1 MRLATLTVPEAPA
14 RLARAQVATAVPC
27 QGREKTKL
35 TNFWPR
41 SVDQK
46 GVDCRL
52 LYSHSILGISTW
64 PFVAMA
70 QPDIDPANPK
80 DAGKSGE
87 EHVVTDSDG
96 SETGA
101 NDPTITGD
109 ATLVLLTDLHHH
121 PSYDPTI
128 SAKCLCRA
136 DAAGTP
142 RELCQAASSAPYGRL
157 GCNAPSSLV
166 DLSLK
171 AAGKEE
177 PQLWLILGDLAD
189 HWANQAIDSP
199 YPPKAPG
206 FTTFSDTLRRVGEA
220 SGGRCALALGNND
233 VFPSYGVDFTKKDF
247 YESEAL
253 ELQRHCQ
260 IPADA
265 FLTLKRYFY
274 YSMKLGDKISILF
287 LNTVIY
293 ASVKKDLHASE
304 ASDPF
309 GQFAWLEEQLKQAVK
324 SETKIYIAGH
334 IAPVVSSYSSR
345 DLWQKKFVVMY
356 WHLLSEYREV
366 IAGQFFS
373 HIHRDEF
380 RVVDLKE
387 SSPPLMLFAS
397 VSPVLN
403 SNPAFYKL
411 QLRNSQLSKIEGFWA
426 DLSKETPEFTSE
438 YSAPPSLVESL
449 SNLAYRDLAFSFAD
463 GSDEGEEKWQKFFAR
478 SAVQRLGTTVCDN
491 VTKFDAVSCGKC
503 IGQCRQ
509 RAVCTLLYGISASS
523 KQYCVQDE
531 LWQKHQELKATEELM
546 TVAEV
551 LLFSVALLIFFGLCY
566 LQYRRCKAR
575 RRESSNDLSAE
586 GGQEVELGPVDESS
600 TTE

>member
-1 MRLATLTVPEAPA
+1 
-14 RLARAQVATAVPC
+14 
-27 QGREKTKL
+27 
-35 TNFWPR
+35 
-41 SVDQK
+41 
-46 GVDCRL
+46 
-52 LYSHSILGISTW
+52 
-64 PFVAMA
+64 MA
-70 QPDIDPANPK
+70 QPFDENPK
-80 DAGKSGE
+80 VAGGNGGE
-87 EHVVTDSDG
+87 RVVTDSKDDREKG
-96 SETGA
+96 VAWE
-101 NDPTITGD
+101 NDLNIAGED

-121 PSYDPTI
+121 PSYDAAI

-136 DAAGTP
+136 DAAGSP
-142 RELCQAASSAPYGRL
+142 RELCKADSAPYGRL

-171 AAGKEE
+171 AAAKEE

-189 HWANQAIDSP
+189 HWANQPTDSP

-247 YESEAL
+247 YL
-253 ELQRHCQ
+253 HCQ

-274 YSMKLGDKISILF
+274 YSMKLGDKMSILF

-309 GQFAWLEEQLKQAVK
+309 GQFGWLEDQLKRAVK
-324 SETKIYIAGH
+324 AETKVYIAGH
-334 IAPVVSSYSSR
+334 IPPVLSSYSST

-356 WHLLSEYREV
+356 WHLMSTYREV

-380 RVVDLKE
+380 RVVDLKD

-397 VSPVLN
+397 VSPVRDN
-403 SNPAFYKL
+403 NPAFYKL
-411 QLRNSQLSKIEGFWA
+411 QLRKGQLSKIQGFWA
-426 DLSKETPEFTSE
+426 DLSKETPEFTRE

-449 SNLAYRDLAFSFAD
+449 SNLAYRDLAFSFTD
-463 GSDEGEEKWQKFFAR
+463 GSDEGEEKWQKFFAQ
-478 SAVQRLGTTVCDN
+478 SAVQRLGTTLCDN
-491 VTKFDAVSCGKC
+491 VTKFDAVSCSEC
-503 IGQCRQ
+503 IGQCRE

-523 KQYCVQDE
+523 KQYCVEDQ
-531 LWQKHQELKATEELM
+531 LWKKHQELKATEELM

-551 LLFSVALLIFFGLCY
+551 LLFSVALLILGLCY

-575 RRESSNDLSAE
+575 RRRIGEDLSLA
-586 GGQEVELGPVDESS
+586 GQVELGPVDESNES
-600 TTE
+600 NESNAAA